1 MPSSRKLFT
10 ESPLKNYF
18 NFERVSDGVWKF
30 LSTPQIKIH
39 PYLFMPYAYP
49 CYKLINSNFTF
60 PYFLFNFFYDEVT
73 GLMFQLEM
81 NKGWLLL

>member
-10 ESPLKNYF
+10 ESPLKNYL
-18 NFERVSDGVWKF
+18 NFERVSVGVWKF

-49 CYKLINSNFTF
+49 CYKLINSNFAF

-73 GLMFQLEM
+73 GIRCI
-81 NKGWLLL
+81 N